1 MDLQKTFDILNDDL
15 LLIPKLEKLEMYGF
29 EIYALRYEKL
39 LEEQNPKG

>member
-15 LLIPKLEKLEMYGF
+15 LIIPKLEMYRF